1 MKQHRWTILSL
12 IAALVILA
20 NLPVKA
26 EVLDKTKNIG
36 GTTVHYK
43 VVLPKN
49 YDASKAYPGV
59 LAFGGGPQTMNVVDS
74 VIARN
79 FRDEAEKRGY
89 IVVVPAAPNDQL
101 FFEGGERIFPEFLKQ
116 ILADYKIQDNKFHI
130 AGPSNGGIAAFHVAS
145 LNPEYFLSITA
156 FPGYLWEETPAHIQ
170 AISKMCINMFVGEL
184 DPMGW
189 QDSDAEAG
197 VGVSRQRH
205 DRAIYRRKGTAPP
218 FGNPRGPER
227 RPAVRS
233 VRKGQARLRQMKR
246 LLRRNLSVPR
256 CFSIPNL
263 SQSLLLTFSN
273 YRIKW
278 RSMYFD
284 QLHSKQMGTA
294 PGTGDC
300 LRARGGQIIEKTDL
314 D

>member
-1 MKQHRWTILSL
+1 VNQQRWTILSL
-12 IAALVILA
+12 VAALLILA
-20 NLPVKA
+20 NLSVKA
-26 EVLDKTKNIG
+26 DVLDKTKNIG

-43 VVLPKN
+43 VVLPKD

-59 LAFGGGPQTMNVVDS
+59 LAFGGGPQTMNVVDT

-145 LNPEYFLSITA
+145 QNPEYFLSITA
-156 FPGYLWEETPAHIQ
+156 FPGYLWEETPGHIQ

-189 QDSDAEAG
+189 QDMMQ
-197 VGVSRQRH
+197 RQASEF
-205 DRAIYRRKGTAPP
+205 RAKGMTAQYTV
-218 FGNPRGPER
+218 E
-227 RPAVRS
+227 
-233 VRKGQARLRQMKR
+233 KGQPHRLDTLAGPNAGR
-246 LLRRNLSVPR
+246 L
-256 CFSIPNL
+256 
-263 SQSLLLTFSN
+263 
-273 YRIKW
+273 
-278 RSMYFD
+278 FD
-284 QLHSKQMGTA
+284 LF
-294 PGTGDC
+294 
-300 LRARGGQIIEKTDL
+300 EKAQHGCGK
-314 D
+314 